1 MFSVS
6 LKLCAM
12 LFGHIGLYFYLFIE
26 NKSFQKTQ
34 VVAPLSLPTPFHM
47 YMSEAFLWEN
57 QIFYVL

>member
-34 VVAPLSLPTPFHM
+34 VVAHLSLPAPFHM
-47 YMSEAFLWEN
+47 YMSEAYLWED
-57 QIFYVL
+57 